1 MTREQAR
8 KNLETIGIENPTDEQ
23 ITNYLNQVQ
32 GETRFERD
40 RADKLK
46 EKASKADE
54 LQQQIDEMNSA
65 NQSDNEKLQTAL
77 DKANAQIA
85 SLQKDIARTKL
96 LNNLASKGIT
106 GEDAEKLVSEDG
118 ALDIEILGK
127 IISDRETSAAANKE
141 KELLNGTPNPNGG
154 KGGSDDGKTSAEKMV
169 EKLFPKQE
177 QGNNSI
183 VNQYINNGGN

>member
-32 GETRFERD
+32 GETRFERE

-46 EKASKADE
+46 DKASKADE
-54 LQQQIDEMNSA
+54 LQQQIDELQSA
-65 NQSDNEKLQTAL
+65 NQTDNEKLQTAL
-77 DKANAQIA
+77 DKANGQIA

-106 GEDAEKLVSEDG
+106 GDDAEKLVSEDG
-118 ALDIEILGK
+118 TLDIEILGK

>member
-32 GETRFERD
+32 GETRFERE

-46 EKASKADE
+46 DKASKADE
-54 LQQQIDEMNSA
+54 LQQQIDEMQSA
-65 NQSDNEKLQTAL
+65 NQTDNEKLQTAL
-77 DKANAQIA
+77 DKANGQIA

-106 GEDAEKLVSEDG
+106 GDDAEKLVSEDG
-118 ALDIEILGK
+118 TLDIEILGK

>member
-8 KNLETIGIENPTDEQ
+8 KNLETIGIESPTDEQ

-46 EKASKADE
+46 DKASKADE
-54 LQQQIDEMNSA
+54 LQSQIDELQSA
-65 NQSDNEKLQTAL
+65 NQTDNERLQTAL

-106 GEDAEKLVSEDG
+106 GDDAEKLVSEDG

-127 IISDRETSAAANKE
+127 IISDRESSAAANKE
-141 KELLNGTPNPNGG
+141 KELLQGTPNPNGG
-154 KGGSDDGKTSAEKMV
+154 KGDGDDGKTSAEKMV

-177 QGNNSI
+177 QGNNNILSH
-183 VNQYINNGGN
+183 YINGGN

>member
-46 EKASKADE
+46 DKASKADE
-54 LQQQIDEMNSA
+54 LQQQIDELQSA
-65 NQSDNEKLQTAL
+65 NQTDNEKLQTAL
-77 DKANAQIA
+77 DKANGQIA

-96 LNNLASKGIT
+96 LNNLASMGIT
-106 GEDAEKLVSEDG
+106 GDDAEKLVSEDG

-127 IISDRETSAAANKE
+127 IISDRETTAAANKE

-154 KGGSDDGKTSAEKMV
+154 KGDSDDGKTSAEKMV

>member
-1 MTREQAR
+1 LTREQAR

-32 GETRFERD
+32 GETRFERE

-46 EKASKADE
+46 DKASKADE
-54 LQQQIDEMNSA
+54 LQQQIDEMQSA
-65 NQSDNEKLQTAL
+65 NQTDNEKLQTAL
-77 DKANAQIA
+77 DKANGQIA

-106 GEDAEKLVSEDG
+106 GDDAEKLVSEDG
-118 ALDIEILGK
+118 TLDIEILGK

-183 VNQYINNGGN
+183 ENQYINNEGN

>member
-8 KNLETIGIENPTDEQ
+8 KNLETIGIESPTDEQ

-46 EKASKADE
+46 DKASKADE
-54 LQQQIDEMNSA
+54 LQKQIDEMNSA

-141 KELLNGTPNPNGG
+141 KELLNGTPNPSGG

>member
-46 EKASKADE
+46 DRAAQADE
-54 LQQQIDEMNSA
+54 LQKQIDDMQSA
-65 NQSDNEKLQTAL
+65 NQTDNEKLQTAL

-106 GEDAEKLVSEDG
+106 GDDAEKLVSEDG

>member
-46 EKASKADE
+46 DKASKADE
-54 LQQQIDEMNSA
+54 LQQQIDELQSA
-65 NQSDNEKLQTAL
+65 NQTDNEKLQTAL

-106 GEDAEKLVSEDG
+106 GDDAEKLVSEDG

-127 IISDRETSAAANKE
+127 IISDRETTAAANKE

>member
-46 EKASKADE
+46 DKASKADE

-141 KELLNGTPNPNGG
+141 KELLNGTPNPSGG

>member
-8 KNLETIGIENPTDEQ
+8 KNLETIGIESPTDEQ

-46 EKASKADE
+46 DKASKADE
-54 LQQQIDEMNSA
+54 LQSQIDELQSA

-127 IISDRETSAAANKE
+127 IISDRETTAAANKE
-141 KELLNGTPNPNGG
+141 KELLNGTPNPSGG

>member
-46 EKASKADE
+46 DRAAQADE
-54 LQQQIDEMNSA
+54 LQQQIDDMQSA
-65 NQSDNEKLQTAL
+65 NQTDNEKLQTAL

-106 GEDAEKLVSEDG
+106 GDDAEKLVSEDG

>member
-8 KNLETIGIENPTDEQ
+8 KNLETIGIESPTDEQ

-46 EKASKADE
+46 DKASKADE

>member
-46 EKASKADE
+46 DKASKADE

-106 GEDAEKLVSEDG
+106 GDDAEKLVSEDG

>member
-46 EKASKADE
+46 DKASKADE

-106 GEDAEKLVSEDG
+106 GDDAEKLVSEDG

-127 IISDRETSAAANKE
+127 IISDRETTAAANKE

>member
-8 KNLETIGIENPTDEQ
+8 KNLETIGIESPTDEQ

-46 EKASKADE
+46 DKASKADE
-54 LQQQIDEMNSA
+54 LQQQIDDMQSA
-65 NQSDNEKLQTAL
+65 NQTDNEKLQTAL

-106 GEDAEKLVSEDG
+106 GDDAEKLVSEDG

>member
-8 KNLETIGIENPTDEQ
+8 KNLETIGIENPSDEQ

-46 EKASKADE
+46 DKASKADE

>member
-46 EKASKADE
+46 DKASKADE